1 MIVLGLSCYYHD
13 ACAALLRDGEVVAA
27 AQEERFNRDKYSPV
41 FPLQAINYCLQEAG
55 VTIYDVDEVAFY
67 EKMYLKFERTV
78 LSHLSGW
85 PHTLR
90 SFVDTMPLWLRD
102 RLAVGFAVEDEL
114 SFKRPVLHVKH
125 HLSHAASSFYPSPF
139 ERAAIL
145 TVDGV
150 GEYACATWGRASGTS
165 ITIDKEMH
173 YPHSLG
179 LLYSIFT
186 AYLGFRVFSGEGK
199 VMALAEYGEPDF
211 DEHFRRLLHL
221 AEDGSFRLDSSF
233 FRFNRG
239 DRMHGDEL
247 LELFGPARE
256 EGGELT
262 DRHAAIACSL
272 QRLTEEVLLKMVRHV
287 HAETGER
294 HACLAGG
301 CFLNVTANS
310 VLRDQGPFEDLFIQP
325 AVGDA
330 GAALGAA
337 AYVTHALHGLPRS
350 WTMEHAALGCSFSDH
365 AIEVLLRNR
374 RTEHTELSRAELI
387 EEVSRR
393 LADGQIVGWFQGRM
407 EFGPRALGNRSILAH
422 PGDASIKERLNR
434 VIKHREPFRPFG
446 ASVLE
451 ERVGEHFE
459 VDRPSPFMLM
469 VYRIRDDKA
478 AEIPAVTHVNQ
489 TCRIQTVS
497 EATSPLYHAL
507 IEAFAART
515 GLPMVLNTSFNDS
528 EPIVRSPEEAW
539 RCYEDSEM
547 DALVMGSF
555 LVARDVG

>member
-1 MIVLGLSCYYHD
+1 MIVLGISCYYHD
-13 ACAALLRDGEVVAA
+13 ACAALIRDGEVVAA

-41 FPLQAINYCLQEAG
+41 FPLQAINYCLQEADI
-55 VTIYDVDEVAFY
+55 TIYDVDEVAFY

-78 LSHLSGW
+78 LSHLVGW
-85 PHTLR
+85 PRTLR
-90 SFVDTMPLWLRD
+90 SFVETMPLWLRD
-102 RLAVGFAVEDEL
+102 RLAVGFAIEDEL
-114 SFKRPVLHVKH
+114 CFKKPVLHVKH
-125 HLSHAASSFYPSPF
+125 HLSHAASSFLFSPF
-139 ERAAIL
+139 ERAAVL

-150 GEYACATWGRASGTS
+150 GEYACATWGTASGTR
-165 ITIDKEMH
+165 IEIQKEMH

-186 AYLGFRVFSGEGK
+186 AYLGFRVFAGEGK
-199 VMALAEYGEPDF
+199 VMALAEYGEPEFED
-211 DEHFRRLLHL
+211 HFRKILDLRD
-221 AEDGSFRLDSSF
+221 DGSFRLDTSF
-233 FRFNRG
+233 FRFNSG
-239 DRMHGDEL
+239 DRMHGDRL
-247 LELFGPARE
+247 LDLFGPARE

-262 DRHAAIACSL
+262 DRHKAIACSL
-272 QRLTEEVLLKMVRHV
+272 QRLTEEVLLKMARHV
-287 HAETGER
+287 HAQTGER

-310 VLRDQGPFEDLFIQP
+310 VLRDQGPFDDLFIQP

-337 AYVTHALHGLPRS
+337 AYVYHSVLGNPRTWTMTHAF
-350 WTMEHAALGCSFSDH
+350 LGGSFNDH
-365 AIEVLLRNR
+365 AIEVLLRNKR
-374 RTEHTELSRAELI
+374 VDHVKLEESELI
-387 EEVSRR
+387 EETSRR
-393 LADGQIVGWFQGRM
+393 LAEGQIVGWFQGRM

-422 PGDASIKERLNR
+422 PGDGAMKEKLNR

-469 VYRIRDDKA
+469 VSRIRDDKA

-497 EATSPLYHAL
+497 RRDNPLYHAL
-507 IEAFAART
+507 IDAFRVRT

-528 EPIVRSPEEAW
+528 EPIVQSPEEAW

-547 DALVMGSF
+547 DALVMGSY
-555 LVARDVG
+555 LVRRDA